1 MTVDFSPQEI
11 AACRQLLEVA
21 LKTVGRNA
29 VPAYMTLDHKL
40 EAAMAP
46 ARSNEPFED
55 DADE

>member
-29 VPAYMTLDHKL
+29 VPAYVALDQKL
-40 EAAMAP
+40 EKALTEGQAE
-46 ARSNEPFED
+46 RKNEPFED
-55 DADE
+55 D